1 MVLFR
6 NQYLTKPPR
15 LAGWDYSNS
24 GLYFVTM
31 CTKEK
36 MPYFGKITEGQMN
49 LSDMGKIAEQCWL
62 DIKNHSNGIRL
73 DEFVIMPDHI
83 HGIIQIVRIGNANGI
98 NSVGDDNFIVNDC
111 RCAACGAS
119 TKSNG
124 DIVDAAH
131 ALHQQRGSSLGTII
145 NSYKSAVTNRCHK
158 NGYKFGWQRNYFD
171 RIIRNDNEL
180 DRIRQYI
187 ADNPKKRK

>member
-1 MVLFR
+1 
-6 NQYLTKPPR
+6 
-15 LAGWDYSNS
+15 
-24 GLYFVTM
+24 M

-36 MPYFGKITEGQMN
+36 MRYFGKITNGQMN

-62 DIKNHSNGIRL
+62 DIKKHSNGIRL
-73 DEFVIMPDHI
+73 DEFIIMPDRI
-83 HGIIQIVRIGNANGI
+83 HGIIQIVRIGNVNDN
-98 NSVGDDNFIVNDC
+98 NSVGNDNIIGNDG

-124 DIVDAAH
+124 DTVAVDAAH
-131 ALHQQRGSSLGTII
+131 ALHQQRGSSLGTIV

-171 RIIRNDNEL
+171 RIIRNDSEL

-187 ADNPKKRK
+187 ADNPKNSK